1 MSQPLASSWF
11 VCTIGKESA
20 HNWDICKSISS
31 WGIPSSGRKLSMNQA
46 VKGDQLLFYL
56 ASKGFF
62 ASAKVIGPMKKPSS
76 KEEAPWAGGI
86 YRYGIVIPFKLQ
98 LELDEPL
105 RIPFISMKVE
115 GTSISV
121 TSLRRGFAPISNS
134 DGEFVL
140 RALEAAKKAK
150 ISK

>member
-1 MSQPLASSWF
+1 
-11 VCTIGKESA
+11 
-20 HNWDICKSISS
+20 
-31 WGIPSSGRKLSMNQA
+31 MNQA
-46 VKGDQLLFYL
+46 VKGDHLLFYQ

-62 ASAKVIGPMKKPSS
+62 ASAKISGPMKRPTS

-98 LELDEPL
+98 IELDEPL
-105 RIPFISMKVE
+105 RIPFLSMKVE

-134 DGEFVL
+134 DGEFVV
-140 RALEAAKKAK
+140 RALENAKKVK
-150 ISK
+150 LPK